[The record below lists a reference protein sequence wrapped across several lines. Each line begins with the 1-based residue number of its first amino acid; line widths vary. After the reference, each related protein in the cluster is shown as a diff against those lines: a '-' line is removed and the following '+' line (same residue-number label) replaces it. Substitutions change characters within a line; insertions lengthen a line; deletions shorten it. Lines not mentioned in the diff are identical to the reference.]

1 MAPSATKPLFLQ
13 FGRGLLLSALLGLS
27 PAHAQIDMELESAAS
42 VNEGSLQFLETVP
55 VKRFHHHQNRIR
67 IDAESLRSGWVHLS
81 QCHDNLDAVQR
92 AQITFREGFV
102 RDLKVERFSRI
113 AEAWI
118 EGASVQ
124 LRNIE
129 RGARLCLSAQTRA
142 LRHNGNGYY
151 NLLSGPYMRR
161 FLDGYYPMRV
171 SLAVDYP
178 TEQLTLIDVS
188 PAPQPGFK
196 FEEAPGRVGL
206 DALFEGE
213 LMIQIQFERP

>member
-1 MAPSATKPLFLQ
+1 MATSPTSPLLLQ
-13 FGRGLLLSALLGLS
+13 LGRSLLLSTLLCIG
-27 PAHAQIDMELESAAS
+27 PARAQLDMELESAAS

-55 VKRFHHHQNRIR
+55 VKRYHHHQNQIR
-67 IDAESLRSGWVHLS
+67 IDADSLSSGWVHLS
-81 QCHDNLDAVQR
+81 QCHDNLDAVER

-113 AEAWI
+113 ADTWI

-151 NLLSGPYMRR
+151 NLLSGPYMRK

-171 SLAVDYP
+171 ALAVDYP
-178 TEQLTLIDVS
+178 SDQLTLIDVS

-196 FEEAPGRVGL
+196 FEEAPGHVGL
-206 DALFEGE
+206 DALF
-213 LMIQIQFERP
+213 

>member
-1 MAPSATKPLFLQ
+1 MATSPTSPLLLQ
-13 FGRGLLLSALLGLS
+13 LGCSLLLSALLGIS
-27 PAHAQIDMELESAAS
+27 PVHAQLDMELESAAS

-55 VKRFHHHQNRIR
+55 VKRFHHHQNQIR
-67 IDAESLRSGWVHLS
+67 IDAASLSSGWVHLS
-81 QCHDNLDAVQR
+81 QCHDDLDAVER

-102 RDLKVERFSRI
+102 RDLKVERVSRI
-113 AEAWI
+113 AQAWI
-118 EGASVQ
+118 EGPSVQ

-129 RGARLCLSAQTRA
+129 RGARLCLTAQIRA
-142 LRHNGNGYY
+142 LRHNGNGYF
-151 NLLSGPYMRR
+151 NLLSGPYMRK

-171 SLAVDYP
+171 ALVIDYP

-188 PAPQPGFK
+188 PSPQPGFK
-196 FEEAPGRVGL
+196 FEETPGRVGL

>member
-1 MAPSATKPLFLQ
+1 MGPSATNPLCLH
-13 FGRGLLLSALLGLS
+13 FGRALLLSALLAIS

-42 VNEGSLQFLETVP
+42 VNEGSLRFLETVP
-55 VKRFHHHQNRIR
+55 VKRFHHHQNQIR
-67 IDAESLRSGWVHLS
+67 IEADSLNSGWVHLS

-102 RDLKVERFSRI
+102 RDLKVERFSGI

-151 NLLSGPYMRR
+151 NLLSGPYMRK

-178 TEQLTLIDVS
+178 IEQLTLIDVS
-188 PAPQPGFK
+188 PAPQPGLK

>member
-1 MAPSATKPLFLQ
+1 M
-13 FGRGLLLSALLGLS
+13 LLLSLLGFS
-27 PAHAQIDMELESAAS
+27 PAHAQLDMELESAAS

-55 VKRFHHHQNRIR
+55 VKRFHHHQNQIR
-67 IDAESLRSGWVHLS
+67 IDADSLSSGWVHLS
-81 QCHDNLDAVQR
+81 QCHENLDAVER

-113 AEAWI
+113 ADAWI

-124 LRNIE
+124 LRNIK
-129 RGARLCLSAQTRA
+129 RGAQLCLSAQTRA

-151 NLLSGPYMRR
+151 NLLSGPYMRK

-178 TEQLTLIDVS
+178 AEQLTLIDMS
-188 PAPQPGFK
+188 PSPQPGFK
-196 FEEAPGRVGL
+196 FEEAPGRIGL

>member
-1 MAPSATKPLFLQ
+1 MAISSTKPRFLQ
-13 FGRGLLLSALLGLS
+13 LGRGLLLSALLGMG
-27 PAHAQIDMELESAAS
+27 PVHAQIDMELESAAS
-42 VNEGSLQFLETVP
+42 VNEGSLHFLETVP
-55 VKRFHHHQNRIR
+55 VKRFHHHQNQIR
-67 IDAESLRSGWVHLS
+67 IDADSLSSGWVHLS

-113 AEAWI
+113 ADAWI

-151 NLLSGPYMRR
+151 NLLSGPYMRK

-178 TEQLTLIDVS
+178 TSALTLIDVS
-188 PAPQPGFK
+188 PAPQPGLK